1 MSTSKFDQISDF
13 SKTNIPESFQN
24 NSDMKSIFEKMSS
37 GFQPKLVNPFNDPN
51 FVKAREDK
59 FKAESAS
66 FHSMIRAAMSKDD
79 NTEELESLANQLRQN
94 AGFNDFDACLKL
106 TEHPRFFE
114 FCDIKDSEGF
124 TAMNY
129 SVTYGHNDISKLLLD
144 AGAEVDSKNLSD
156 FINIGNTDDLD
167 KYIHMEKEF
176 DVDEPVI
183 VSTEDLNDITT
194 AISTK
199 YKSNIIK
206 KYGCI
211 PNDPITGDIL
221 VNYNEMRMMEVDFAE
236 PVVEDPK
243 DVSLMVNTKKGSL
256 RGNVVGKRVNHPGRR
271 VVASGDKME
280 SDICSKSDNES
291 YWSKFKEEPRTTN
304 ESNPVELKMSDFLN
318 IGKVEKEMLAMGM
331 VSERLTNEEIQI
343 QQAQWKHEH
352 NRSTIESSNVDE
364 SHQLSLDSNSSRP
377 NQTYQLPTTELDKVI
392 RINAVDGFEESFKKR
407 AGAKAVFGITDK
419 FTEPSLNNIIED
431 PVNTQSK
438 VSKKK
443 STNGSISKNFAAAM
457 KKNFAN
463 NKFSEDRPITK
474 ISVPEKKQVSPEEIE
489 EMMSKMNFD
498 SYALRNNE
506 FLEKYSTRDVSKLLI
521 TEGNI
526 DIKLLEHRDRMLP
539 PHPKKEDMTTTIKS
553 TLKAQIGYLSR
564 KKLDGIVDSVF
575 MKLLFYR
582 NMFRRLTP
590 IDNVVVRES
599 PVHGQGIFATKK
611 IKNGDIITFYFPYFL
626 EHVHVDKAD
635 IERDGEGII
644 LTPVISRR
652 NFSLENDGELSA
664 MRRGAIKIE
673 KDFYLVGDDQYVADH
688 RFLGHLANDPCD
700 FSKGPVDALKYESEI
715 INKANAS
722 IVSYSEDRKYVYL
735 AAIRTIEIDEE
746 IFVPYGT
753 RYWEIDDVD
762 VSAYNSEPTPSGK
775 SE

>member
-1 MSTSKFDQISDF
+1 
-13 SKTNIPESFQN
+13 
-24 NSDMKSIFEKMSS
+24 
-37 GFQPKLVNPFNDPN
+37 
-51 FVKAREDK
+51 
-59 FKAESAS
+59 
-66 FHSMIRAAMSKDD
+66 
-79 NTEELESLANQLRQN
+79 
-94 AGFNDFDACLKL
+94 
-106 TEHPRFFE
+106 
-114 FCDIKDSEGF
+114 
-124 TAMNY
+124 
-129 SVTYGHNDISKLLLD
+129 
-144 AGAEVDSKNLSD
+144 
-156 FINIGNTDDLD
+156 
-167 KYIHMEKEF
+167 
-176 DVDEPVI
+176 
-183 VSTEDLNDITT
+183 
-194 AISTK
+194 
-199 YKSNIIK
+199 
-206 KYGCI
+206 
-211 PNDPITGDIL
+211 
-221 VNYNEMRMMEVDFAE
+221 
-236 PVVEDPK
+236 
-243 DVSLMVNTKKGSL
+243 
-256 RGNVVGKRVNHPGRR
+256 
-271 VVASGDKME
+271 
-280 SDICSKSDNES
+280 
-291 YWSKFKEEPRTTN
+291 
-304 ESNPVELKMSDFLN
+304 
-318 IGKVEKEMLAMGM
+318 
-331 VSERLTNEEIQI
+331 
-343 QQAQWKHEH
+343 
-352 NRSTIESSNVDE
+352 
-364 SHQLSLDSNSSRP
+364 
-377 NQTYQLPTTELDKVI
+377 
-392 RINAVDGFEESFKKR
+392 
-407 AGAKAVFGITDK
+407 
-419 FTEPSLNNIIED
+419 
-431 PVNTQSK
+431 
-438 VSKKK
+438 
-443 STNGSISKNFAAAM
+443 
-457 KKNFAN
+457 
-463 NKFSEDRPITK
+463 
-474 ISVPEKKQVSPEEIE
+474 
-489 EMMSKMNFD
+489 
-498 SYALRNNE
+498 
-506 FLEKYSTRDVSKLLI
+506 
-521 TEGNI
+521 
-526 DIKLLEHRDRMLP
+526 
-539 PHPKKEDMTTTIKS
+539 MTTTIKS